1 MLHFGKSSPDAL
13 KSAPHHA
20 LTHEWP
26 RLSTSSTGK
35 NVPPFVF
42 FFSEKKFSP
51 FCLGWQKSV
60 TFPSPPSYIWMCIL
74 ILQLPGGIH
83 KFNSKVGCPSV
94 PKKTPPHHFLGTKNP
109 LGFFGHADIFKW
121 FLHPLF
127 YSLKLKKLTH
137 PKVVN
142 SGFLLDTTSY
152 PAARYIFFF
161 PSNMSPDT
169 FGMDSLWLGLRKHQ

>member
-35 NVPPFVF
+35 NVPPACF
-42 FFSEKKFSP
+42 FFGNKFSP
-51 FCLGWQKSV
+51 FFWLSKNGDLSPILYLGVYFDSPTPRWDPQIQLQGGKSI
-60 TFPSPPSYIWMCIL
+60 S
-74 ILQLPGGIH
+74 
-83 KFNSKVGCPSV
+83 
-94 PKKTPPHHFLGTKNP
+94 PKKTPPPTFLEQKS
-109 LGFFGHADIFKW
+109 LGFFGCRYFQVI
-121 FLHPLF
+121 PTPIS
-127 YSLKLKKLTH
+127 YSLKLKNWTH
-137 PKVVN
+137 PNVVN

-152 PAARYIFFF
+152 PAARYIFFFF

>member
-35 NVPPFVF
+35 NVPPAC
-42 FFSEKKFSP
+42 FFSETNLAHFFGFPKM
-51 FCLGWQKSV
+51 V
-60 TFPSPPSYIWMCIL
+60 TFPPSYIWMCIL

-83 KFNSKVGCPSV
+83 KFNSKVGSPSV
-94 PKKTPPHHFLGTKNP
+94 PKKTPPPTFLEQKS
-109 LGFFGHADIFKW
+109 LGFFGCRYFQVI
-121 FLHPLF
+121 PTPVS
-127 YSLKLKKLTH
+127 YSLKLKNWTH
-137 PKVVN
+137 PNVVN

-161 PSNMSPDT
+161 FPSNMSPDT
-169 FGMDSLWLGLRKHQ
+169 FGMDSL